1 MRIHGWHYDS
11 RPITLND
18 QPVGCG
24 RSIRMEA
31 TGGIKMVLDA
41 ARNQIN
47 RFPVEPNHERFLVS
61 EQRHDELYGKR
72 TTIILTYLDRRV
84 TE

>member
-11 RPITLND
+11 NPITLNG
-18 QPVGCG
+18 QPMGWS

-31 TGGIKMVLDA
+31 TGAVKMVLDA
-41 ARNQIN
+41 ARSQIN
-47 RFPVEPNHERFLVS
+47 RYPVEPNHERFLVS
-61 EQRHDELYGKR
+61 EQRQDELYGNR

-84 TE
+84 